1 MVENHPASAALAASL
16 PDRRALAQRY
26 AAVRAQSL
34 RLIAGL
40 EPEDMA
46 IQSMSDV
53 SPTKWHLAHT
63 SWFFETFLLEP
74 FAGRYRPFDATY
86 RYLFNSYYEAVGP
99 RHPRPARGL
108 LSRPTAREIL
118 KYRAHVDEAMA
129 ILIAAADEPA
139 LARIAPLLAL
149 GLNHEQ
155 QHQELIVT
163 DLKHVLAGQHLMPA
177 IRPPHR
183 PAPAGV
189 AAMDFLDFAGGL
201 VEIGH
206 DDMQPGFAFDNESPR
221 HRVFVAPFRLASR
234 PVSCGEYAAFI
245 ADGGYRRA
253 EFWLSDGWAAVNERG
268 WQAPLYWRREGKD
281 WTIRTLSGERRLDER
296 EPVAHLSCYEADAY
310 ASWAGKRLPTEAEWE
325 VAATVAS
332 PSASL
337 ADGNFLDSDRLHPQA
352 DPGHHAPGLRQMF
365 GDVWEWT
372 RSAYLP
378 YPGFRPAEGAIG
390 EYNGKFMSGQMV
402 LRGGSCATPADHIR
416 STYRNFFP
424 PDARWQFSGL
434 RLAQD
439 GEAGDVGAEDA

>member
-1 MVENHPASAALAASL
+1 MVERHPSFAALAATL
-16 PDRRALAQRY
+16 QDRRTLAQRY

-40 EPEDMA
+40 EPEDMV
-46 IQSMSDV
+46 IQSMPDV

-63 SWFFETFLLEP
+63 SWFFETFLLQP
-74 FAGRYRPFDATY
+74 NAAKYRPFDETY

-108 LSRPTAREIL
+108 LSRPTVRQVLRYRE
-118 KYRAHVDEAMA
+118 HVDAAMA
-129 ILIAAADEPA
+129 LMIAAVDDAT
-139 LARIAPLLAL
+139 LAKIAPLIEL

-163 DLKHVLAGQHLMPA
+163 DIKHVLAGQHEMPA
-177 IRPPHR
+177 LRPTAK
-183 PAPAGV
+183 PAPSGV
-189 AAMDFLDFAGGL
+189 AAMDFLEFTGGL

-206 DDMQPGFAFDNESPR
+206 DGSSFAFDNESPR
-221 HRVFVAPFRLASR
+221 HKTYVAPFRLASR

-268 WQAPLYWRREGKD
+268 WEAPLYWRRDGER
-281 WTIRTLSGERRLDER
+281 WTIRTLSGERRIDER
-296 EPVAHLSCYEADAY
+296 EPLSHISYYEADAY
-310 ASWAGKRLPTEAEWE
+310 ATWAGKRLPSEAEWE
-325 VAATVAS
+325 LAARS
-332 PSASL
+332 ISIE
-337 ADGNFLDSDRLHPQA
+337 GNFLDSDRLHPMA
-352 DPGHHAPGLRQMF
+352 DPAHHTQGLRQMF

-378 YPGFRPAEGAIG
+378 YPGFHPAEGAIG

-416 STYRNFFP
+416 PTYRNFFP

-434 RLAQD
+434 RLA
-439 GEAGDVGAEDA
+439 EDA